1 MPPVALG
8 LLLTAAVLHASWNL
22 LLKRAGSRLLFA
34 YWALVVSVIGLLPV
48 LALTGLP
55 PARVW
60 LFALASGLGE
70 AVYFFLLTRAYDIED
85 FSLVYP
91 LARGA
96 APVFLLVWAA
106 LFLGER
112 PSAAGLAGIAL
123 LIAGLLL
130 VGGGVWRW
138 RADKAGFSRAGTFT
152 ALAVALAISI
162 YTTIDGAAARFAAPI
177 PYAALIFSTAAI
189 FITPLV
195 LVRYGARAALAEA
208 RANWPRILLVGA
220 LTLTTYVL
228 ILRAYALARVN
239 YAGAIRE
246 VSIVFAAIIG
256 WRWLGERFG
265 AVRTAGAIVIVAGIL
280 VIAVAG

>member
-8 LLLTAAVLHASWNL
+8 LLLIAAVLHASWNL
-22 LLKRAGSRLLFA
+22 LIKRAGSRLVFT
-34 YWALVVSVIGLLPV
+34 YWALMVSVLGLLPV
-48 LALTGLP
+48 LVLSGLP
-55 PARVW
+55 PVRVW
-60 LFALASGLGE
+60 LFALASGMGE

-96 APVFLLVWAA
+96 APVFLLFWAA
-106 LFLGER
+106 IFLGER
-112 PSAAGLAGIAL
+112 PSGAGLAGIAL

-130 VGGGVWRW
+130 VGGGVWRG
-138 RADKAGFSRAGTFT
+138 RASKAGFSRSGTLT

-162 YTTIDGAAARFAAPI
+162 YTVIDGAAARFAPPI
-177 PYAALIFSTAAI
+177 PYAALIFGTAAI

-195 LVRYGARAALAEA
+195 LVRFGARAALAEA
-208 RANWPRILLVGA
+208 RANWPRILLVGV

-228 ILRAYALARVN
+228 VLRAYALSRVN

>member
-8 LLLTAAVLHASWNL
+8 LLLVAALMHASWNL
-22 LLKRAGSRLLFA
+22 LIKRAGSRLLFT
-34 YWALVVSVIGLLPV
+34 YWALVVSMITVLPA
-48 LALTGLP
+48 LALAGLP
-55 PARVW
+55 PVRVW

-96 APVFLLVWAA
+96 APVFLLLWTA

-112 PSAAGLAGIAL
+112 PSAAGLGGLVL
-123 LIAGLLL
+123 LIAGLLI
-130 VGGGVWRW
+130 VGGGVWRG
-138 RADKAGFSRAGTFT
+138 RVGKAGYSRAGALT

-162 YTTIDGAAARFAAPI
+162 YTTIDGAAVRFAAPI
-177 PYAALIFSTAAI
+177 SYGALIFSTAAI
-189 FITPLV
+189 FITPVV
-195 LVRYGARAALAEA
+195 LARFGAHAALAEA
-208 RANWPRILLVGA
+208 RENWSSILLVGL
-220 LTLTTYVL
+220 LTLATYVL
-228 ILRAYALARVN
+228 VLQAYALSRVN

-246 VSIVFAAIIG
+246 VSIVFAALIG

-265 AVRTAGAIVIVAGIL
+265 ATRTAGAIVIVAGIL

>member
-1 MPPVALG
+1 MPPAALG
-8 LLLTAAVLHASWNL
+8 LLLIAAVLHASWNL
-22 LLKRAGSRLLFA
+22 LIKRASSRLLFT
-34 YWALVVSVIGLLPV
+34 YWALVVSMIAVLPV
-48 LALTGLP
+48 LTLTGLP
-55 PARVW
+55 PTRVW

-96 APVFLLVWAA
+96 APVFLLLWAA

-112 PSAAGLAGIAL
+112 PSVAGLAGIAL

-138 RADKAGFSRAGTFT
+138 RAGKAGFSRAGTLT

-162 YTTIDGAAARFAAPI
+162 YTTIDGAAVRFAAPI
-177 PYAALIFSTAAI
+177 PYAALIFSVAAI

-195 LVRYGARAALAEA
+195 LVRFGARAALAEA
-208 RANWPRILLVGA
+208 RASWPRILLVGV

-228 ILRAYALARVN
+228 VLRAYALARVN

-246 VSIVFAAIIG
+246 VSIVFAAIMG